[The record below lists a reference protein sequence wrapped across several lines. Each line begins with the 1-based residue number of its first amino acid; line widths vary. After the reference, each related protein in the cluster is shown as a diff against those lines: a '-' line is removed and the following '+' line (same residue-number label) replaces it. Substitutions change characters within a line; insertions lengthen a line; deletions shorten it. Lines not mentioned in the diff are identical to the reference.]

1 MATIVAPTDLVG
13 ARSPIYITVAEA
25 ADTVNTPVDVTIK
38 IFVWSGAYAS
48 RPTNPDYTLF
58 RDKFVSHTSSD
69 TFQVAFDI
77 APMVREEMEG
87 VFDTNITRTSPTGEK
102 NNNIVWVDIDYIFNY
117 YSVATPTVIT
127 NTTGSSG
134 TFAVSDGYHEYE
146 EGATA
151 AATDGY
157 LNSTSTVYVKDDGY
171 EMVSTYLGEYGSES
185 IDDVAYKVGGVVKH
199 TFDITSRHLSV
210 QPEDQITRLPIGPI
224 GLNNYLTSDGYT
236 GAASDRP
243 INQDQWEIVLLDS
256 LAAEVATLKV
266 IKQCEPKY
274 TTQTIRFLNKY
285 GTWEFLNFFKR
296 SDDDLEVTSEQF
308 RKSNLTVAYSGVS
321 YDTDIEQYKKF
332 NTNGRV
338 RTTLNTGWISED
350 HKEAIKQLLVSERV
364 MLDTKPVNVVS
375 SSARLQ
381 KAINEKTI
389 NYTIEVE
396 EAFDTRYV

>member
-1 MATIVAPTDLVG
+1 MAQIVAPTDLVG

-25 ADTVNTPVDVTIK
+25 ADTVDAPVDVSIE
-38 IFVWSGAYAS
+38 IFVWSGSYSS
-48 RPTNPDYTLF
+48 RPSNPDYTLF
-58 RDKFVSHTSSD
+58 RDKFVSHTSAD

-77 APMVREEMEG
+77 APMVREEMDG

-102 NNNIVWVDIDYIFNY
+102 NNNIVWVDIDYDLNY
-117 YSVATPTVIT
+117 YSVSSPTVIT
-127 NTTGSSG
+127 NVSGSSG

-146 EGATA
+146 EGANA

-185 IDDVAYKVGGVVKH
+185 INNVGYKVGGVLKH
-199 TFDITSRHLSV
+199 TFDITSRHSSV

-224 GLNNYLTSDGYT
+224 GLNNYLTSDSYT

-243 INQDQWEIVLLDS
+243 VNQDEWEIVLLDS
-256 LAAEVATLKV
+256 LAAEVASLKV
-266 IKQCEPKY
+266 IKQCEAKY
-274 TTQTIRFLNKY
+274 TAQTIRFLNKY

-321 YDTDIEQYKKF
+321 YDTDIEQY
-332 NTNGRV
+332 
-338 RTTLNTGWISED
+338 LSLIHISE
-350 HKEAIKQLLVSERV
+350 
-364 MLDTKPVNVVS
+364 P
-375 SSARLQ
+375 
-381 KAINEKTI
+381 
-389 NYTIEVE
+389 
-396 EAFDTRYV
+396 TRPY

>member
-1 MATIVAPTDLVG
+1 M
-13 ARSPIYITVAEA
+13 
-25 ADTVNTPVDVTIK
+25 
-38 IFVWSGAYAS
+38 
-48 RPTNPDYTLF
+48 
-58 RDKFVSHTSSD
+58 
-69 TFQVAFDI
+69 AFDI

-102 NNNIVWVDIDYIFNY
+102 NNNIVWVDIDYDLNY
-117 YSVATPTVIT
+117 YSVSTPTVIT
-127 NTTGSSG
+127 NVTGSSG

-146 EGATA
+146 EGANA

-185 IDDVAYKVGGVVKH
+185 IDEVAYKVGGVVKY
-199 TFDITSRHLSV
+199 TFNITSRHGSV

-243 INQDQWEIVLLDS
+243 INQDEWEIVLLDS

-338 RTTLNTGWISED
+338 RTTLNTGWVSED
-350 HKEAIKQLLVSERV
+350 HKEAIKQLLISERV

-389 NYTIEVE
+389 NYTIQVE

>member
-1 MATIVAPTDLVG
+1 M
-13 ARSPIYITVAEA
+13 
-25 ADTVNTPVDVTIK
+25 
-38 IFVWSGAYAS
+38 
-48 RPTNPDYTLF
+48 
-58 RDKFVSHTSSD
+58 
-69 TFQVAFDI
+69 
-77 APMVREEMEG
+77 
-87 VFDTNITRTSPTGEK
+87 
-102 NNNIVWVDIDYIFNY
+102 
-117 YSVATPTVIT
+117 
-127 NTTGSSG
+127 
-134 TFAVSDGYHEYE
+134 
-146 EGATA
+146 
-151 AATDGY
+151 
-157 LNSTSTVYVKDDGY
+157 
-171 EMVSTYLGEYGSES
+171 
-185 IDDVAYKVGGVVKH
+185 
-199 TFDITSRHLSV
+199 
-210 QPEDQITRLPIGPI
+210 
-224 GLNNYLTSDGYT
+224 
-236 GAASDRP
+236 
-243 INQDQWEIVLLDS
+243 LLDS